1 MRAAVFGGR
10 KKENLALSDGNETN
24 NESGI
29 ISIRGLHKRFAD
41 NEVLKGIDLTV
52 AEGDV
57 VSVIGPSGSGKST
70 LARCV
75 CRLERVDRG
84 DISLCGIEITRGT
97 YKNSDMARLVGM
109 IFQQFNLYPH
119 LSVLQN
125 ITLSP
130 IHILGIS
137 KETANDQAM
146 ELLAKVGLSDKA
158 DARPRQ
164 LSGGQQQRVAI
175 ARALAMSPRIMLFD
189 EPTSALDPELVGE
202 VLDVIARLAES
213 GMTML
218 VITHEMGFARDV
230 SDRVVFMDEGM
241 IVEQAPP
248 SKLLIDPGHARTRQF
263 LQRMLAGRDAGALG
277 AKSEKSELKS
287 EFESEFGGERA

>member
-1 MRAAVFGGR
+1 MVIRAAVFRGQ
-10 KKENLALSDGNETN
+10 KKENLVLSGGNE
-24 NESGI
+24 I
-29 ISIRGLHKRFAD
+29 ISIRGLCKRFAD
-41 NEVLKGIDLTV
+41 TEVLKGIDLSV

-70 LARCV
+70 LARCI

-84 DISLCGIEITRGT
+84 DISLCGVEITRGT
-97 YKNSDMARLVGM
+97 HKNSDMAKLVGM

-119 LSVLQN
+119 LSVMQN

-137 KETANDQAM
+137 KDAANEQALK
-146 ELLAKVGLSDKA
+146 LLAKVGLSDKA

-202 VLDVIARLAES
+202 VLDVMTRLADS

-230 SDRVVFMDEGM
+230 SGRVVFMDEGM
-241 IVEQAPP
+241 IVEEAPP
-248 SKLLIDPGHARTRQF
+248 SKLLTDPDHARTRQF
-263 LQRMLAGRDAGALG
+263 LQRMLVGRNDSSKVNAY
-277 AKSEKSELKS
+277 EL
-287 EFESEFGGERA
+287 

>member
-1 MRAAVFGGR
+1 VNP
-10 KKENLALSDGNETN
+10 KENGALSGENETYDRR
-24 NESGI
+24 GI
-29 ISIRGLHKRFAD
+29 ISISGLRKKFAD
-41 NEVLKGIDLTV
+41 NEVLRGIDLDI
-52 AEGDV
+52 AEGEV

-75 CRLERVDRG
+75 CRLEQVDSG
-84 DISLCGIEITRGT
+84 DISLCGVQITRGT
-97 YKNSDMARLVGM
+97 HKNADMARLVGM

-119 LSVLQN
+119 LSVTQN

-130 IHILGIS
+130 VHILGLS
-137 KETANDQAM
+137 REEAKERAL

-175 ARALAMSPRIMLFD
+175 ARALAMSPRIMIFD

-202 VLDVIARLAES
+202 VLEVMARLADS

-230 SDRVVFMDEGM
+230 SDMVVFMDEGT
-241 IVEQAPP
+241 IVERSTP
-248 SKLLIDPGHARTRQF
+248 SKLFTDPGHARTRQF
-263 LQRMLAGRDAGALG
+263 LQRMLAGHDAGSPKVNAHG
-277 AKSEKSELKS
+277 
-287 EFESEFGGERA
+287 F

>member
-1 MRAAVFGGR
+1 MG
-10 KKENLALSDGNETN
+10 DGNATRSG
-24 NESGI
+24 NEI
-29 ISIRGLHKRFAD
+29 ISIRGLYKKFAD
-41 NEVLKGIDLTV
+41 NEVLKGIDLSV

-70 LARCV
+70 LARCI
-75 CRLERVDRG
+75 CRLEQVDSG
-84 DISLCGIEITRGT
+84 DISLCGVEITRGT
-97 YKNSDMARLVGM
+97 HKNSDMARLVGM

-119 LSVLQN
+119 LSVIQN

-137 KETANDQAM
+137 KEAANEEALK
-146 ELLAKVGLSDKA
+146 LLTKVGLSDKA
-158 DARPRQ
+158 EARQRQ

-202 VLDVIARLAES
+202 VLDVITHLANS

-230 SDRVVFMDEGM
+230 SSRVVFMDEGTV
-241 IVEQAPP
+241 VEQGLP
-248 SKLLIDPGHARTRQF
+248 SKLLTDPDHARTRQF
-263 LQRMLAGRDAGALG
+263 LQRMLVGREDRPKETAYG
-277 AKSEKSELKS
+277 
-287 EFESEFGGERA
+287 F